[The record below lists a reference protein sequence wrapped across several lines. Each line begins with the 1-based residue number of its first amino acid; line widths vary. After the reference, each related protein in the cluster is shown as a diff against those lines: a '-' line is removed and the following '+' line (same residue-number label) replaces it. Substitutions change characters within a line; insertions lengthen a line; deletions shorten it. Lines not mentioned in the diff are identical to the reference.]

1 MDFKLGDIRKLL
13 RINTNWFIASILGK
27 DTLSQEELDE
37 LKKHSKL
44 PKTELNLVE
53 RSFVLGRLK
62 SYLKTAEYGKISYE
76 GLVDKANEISLSPIE
91 RLAMDQAKLKA
102 ASNIKGIA
110 DDIAAGVYSE
120 LEKATKQVISEATV
134 RKIIND
140 ETQLAVLRKQTYQEL
155 ASSLASRLKT
165 QYKKDWSLIAET
177 ELHAAKTQGTAQAI
191 LSGVDVYSGVGGP
204 EARVSVIPKP
214 TACEDCRA
222 QYLDANGNP
231 KIFSLG
237 ELISNGTNTEH
248 KKRNGVHYLWKPV
261 LPPLHPRCRCD
272 LQYIPAGASWS
283 NGRLVIDD
291 QDAYQQSISKAIGD
305 SKLSATAKPP
315 GPASAQ
321 AQPGNPAMP
330 GVDSPQGAAAKA
342 AAGPQEKKT
351 NVTRK
356 RGGAAPA
363 GGEGGAPRQDM
374 VACPLGG
381 GDACVAGG
389 GSGSDYHEAGSAVL
403 EKHREYMMRQHHE
416 RTPEE
421 ANQANAVEIA
431 QSKDIANP
439 HDKVLNHLKNGEIE
453 SIKVLG
459 EEDNAGMTHSY
470 KIKIAGNGDGAMKPS
485 AFSGTD
491 ERSQYV
497 AAGYMTAS
505 GVAACPF
512 GTYAARE
519 EAAYKAHM
527 AFGLTDH
534 VPPTTTR
541 SHEGST
547 HSVQAWQDGFKQ
559 LLTDSWAA
567 NPKGVNGIKH
577 ALDKAPP
584 DKREKLREK
593 LSEGAVMAAVLNMN
607 DQHLDNVMISEN
619 YDDVRFIDNS
629 FSFGTGLSGCVSG
642 IHCEM
647 HDAHM
652 KLQVPDKLMDR
663 FESTTLSDLQR
674 SLKGTVEDW
683 AIGQTYL
690 RMKYVMYLQKT
701 EGHLDYEKFRAADL
715 GTVNGE
721 YMHPHTGYWPGPTQ
735 QDSIAEYN
743 SRIEKGIHANQMFE
757 SFAKAW
763 IRDAQK
769 LPREHPDRIAA
780 VELETLGVFMGPG
793 MSKDPAAYRK
803 SFRHLS
809 YETDI
814 VPRYP
819 PQKVKTGMFSDTPAE
834 EIGKYK
840 KTAPTEPT
848 TSLPPE
854 AKRSSI
860 ELSDSDIEE
869 VKPPEPPL
877 SLDMSEFK
885 DDLIDDVLDK
895 LDDLDFTAGS
905 FEKKSV
911 KKGFPLFLS
920 LDRSRSGFTL

>member
-1 MDFKLGDIRKLL
+1 MDFKIGDIRKLL
-13 RINTNWFIASILGK
+13 RININWFIASILGS
-27 DTLSQEELDE
+27 DTLSQEERDE
-37 LKKHSKL
+37 LQKNHKL
-44 PKTELNLVE
+44 PKTELNLIE

-110 DDIAAGVYSE
+110 DDIASGVYSE

-140 ETQLAVLRKQTYQEL
+140 ETQLAVLRKQTYQDL

-177 ELHAAKTQGTAQAI
+177 ELHAAKTQGIAQSI

-214 TACEDCRA
+214 TACEDCRS
-222 QYLDANGNP
+222 QYLDADGNP

-248 KKRNGVHYLWKPV
+248 KKRNGVHYLWKPI

-272 LQYIPAGASWS
+272 LQYIPDGASWI
-283 NGRLVIDD
+283 NGRLVIND
-291 QDAYQQSISKAIGD
+291 QEAYKQSISKAIGD

-315 GPASAQ
+315 GPASAE

-342 AAGPQEKKT
+342 AAGPQEKST
-351 NVTRK
+351 NVARK
-356 RGGAAPA
+356 RGG
-363 GGEGGAPRQDM
+363 GGASRQDM

-389 GSGSDYHEAGSAVL
+389 GSGSDYHEAGSSVL

-431 QSKDIANP
+431 QSKSIANP
-439 HDKVLNHLKNGEIE
+439 HDKVLDHLKNGEIE

-459 EEDNAGMTHSY
+459 KEDNAGETLSY
-470 KIKIAGNGDGAMKPS
+470 KIKIAGNGNGAMKPS

-491 ERSQYV
+491 ERSIAV
-497 AAGYMTAS
+497 NAGHMTAS
-505 GVAACPF
+505 GVAACPL

-527 AFGLTDH
+527 VFGLTEH

-541 SHEGST
+541 SHEGKT
-547 HSVQAWQDGFKQ
+547 HSVQQWQDNFKQ
-559 LLTDSWAA
+559 LLTDCWDQH
-567 NPKGVNGIKH
+567 PQGVNAVKY

-584 DKREKLREK
+584 DKREKLKEK

-652 KLQVPDKLMDR
+652 KLKVPDHLMQR
-663 FESTTLSDLQR
+663 FESTTLEDLKR
-674 SLKGTVEDW
+674 GLKGTVEDW

-715 GTVNGE
+715 GTKDGE
-721 YMHPHTGYWPGPTQ
+721 FMHPHIGYWPG
-735 QDSIAEYN
+735 DSQSDKIKEYS
-743 SRIEKGIHANQMFE
+743 SRVEKGTHANQMFE

-793 MSKDPAAYRK
+793 MAADPAAYRK
-803 SFRHLS
+803 SFKHLS
-809 YETDI
+809 YESTI
-814 VPRYP
+814 EPRYP
-819 PQKVKTGMFSDTPAE
+819 PQNVKNGSFSDTPAAE
-834 EIGKYK
+834 VSEYK
-840 KTAPTEPT
+840 KTAPPQTA
-848 TSLPPE
+848 SLPPE

-869 VKPPEPPL
+869 IKPPEPPL

-911 KKGFPLFLS
+911 KKSLRLFLN